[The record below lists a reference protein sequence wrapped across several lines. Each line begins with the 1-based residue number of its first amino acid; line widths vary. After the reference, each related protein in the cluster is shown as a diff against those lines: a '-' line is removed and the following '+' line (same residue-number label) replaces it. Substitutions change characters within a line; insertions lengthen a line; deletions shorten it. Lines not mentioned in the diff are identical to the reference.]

1 MALKVPW
8 SKQHKTITGGLP
20 LSFLNSYTELLSMP
34 ELVELTRARGDHA
47 LVDAFDQH
55 GLEYT
60 ANGGS
65 LDLRQTIASLY
76 GDAIGADNILVFCGG
91 PVGLRLC
98 AIDPRRSR
106 HRLYPRLPIGA
117 TGAAVCWSGC
127 HDHPAA
133 GRERLA
139 NPTR

>member
-20 LSFLNSYTELLSMP
+20 LSFSNSHTELLLMP

-91 PVGLRLC
+91 PAGLRLC

-117 TGAAVCWSGC
+117 TGAAVYWSGC

>member
-1 MALKVPW
+1 MAFKVPW

-20 LSFLNSYTELLSMP
+20 LSFSNSYTELLSMP
-34 ELVELTRARGDHA
+34 ELTRTRGDHA

-76 GDAIGADNILVFCGG
+76 SDAIGADNVLVFCGG
-91 PVGLRLC
+91 QVALQVC
-98 AIDPRRSR
+98 AFALLTR
-106 HRLYPRLPIGA
+106 A
-117 TGAAVCWSGC
+117 
-127 HDHPAA
+127 DHAIVFTL
-133 GRERLA
+133 GY
-139 NPTR
+139 

>member
-1 MALKVPW
+1 MAFKVPW
-8 SKQHKTITGGLP
+8 SKQHKSITSGLP
-20 LSFLNSYTELLSMP
+20 LSFSNSYTEPLSMP

-47 LVDAFDQH
+47 LIDAFDQH
-55 GLEYT
+55 SLEYT

-117 TGAAVCWSGC
+117 TGAAVCRSGC

>member
-1 MALKVPW
+1 MAFKVPW

-20 LSFLNSYTELLSMP
+20 LSFSNSYTELLSMP

-76 GDAIGADNILVFCGG
+76 GDAIGADNVLVFWCFAVAKWHCRSA
-91 PVGLRLC
+91 PLR
-98 AIDPRRSR
+98 
-106 HRLYPRLPIGA
+106 Y
-117 TGAAVCWSGC
+117 
-127 HDHPAA
+127 
-133 GRERLA
+133 
-139 NPTR
+139 

>member
-20 LSFLNSYTELLSMP
+20 LSFSNSHTELLSMP

-91 PVGLRLC
+91 QVALQIC
-98 AIDPRRSR
+98 AFALLTR
-106 HRLYPRLPIGA
+106 A
-117 TGAAVCWSGC
+117 
-127 HDHPAA
+127 DHVIVFTP
-133 GRERLA
+133 GY
-139 NPTR
+139 

>member
-1 MALKVPW
+1 MAFKVPW

-20 LSFLNSYTELLSMP
+20 LSFSNSYTELLSMP
-34 ELVELTRARGDHA
+34 ELVELNRARGDHA

-76 GDAIGADNILVFCGG
+76 GDAIGAENVLVFWCFAVAKWHCRSA
-91 PVGLRLC
+91 PLR
-98 AIDPRRSR
+98 
-106 HRLYPRLPIGA
+106 Y
-117 TGAAVCWSGC
+117 
-127 HDHPAA
+127 
-133 GRERLA
+133 
-139 NPTR
+139 